1 MTTAPHLSYFSLCYR
16 LPYLSIPDGGSDIW
30 GSDGLGVSDAQH
42 AVTNRFFYPS
52 LKVKV
57 RNSRYGNPVERISYI
72 ENGVKEERGK
82 RREEKKIIMM
92 TNPEEEGEWR
102 KVL

>member
-1 MTTAPHLSYFSLCYR
+1 M
-16 LPYLSIPDGGSDIW
+16 
-30 GSDGLGVSDAQH
+30 
-42 AVTNRFFYPS
+42 
-52 LKVKV
+52 

>member
-1 MTTAPHLSYFSLCYR
+1 M
-16 LPYLSIPDGGSDIW
+16 
-30 GSDGLGVSDAQH
+30 
-42 AVTNRFFYPS
+42 
-52 LKVKV
+52 

-92 TNPEEEGEWR
+92 TNPEGGENGGRCCEGDTYVRTPEFSWLIWLWGGLR
-102 KVL
+102 NAD

>member
-1 MTTAPHLSYFSLCYR
+1 MDSESRTRNTLLLTA
-16 LPYLSIPDGGSDIW
+16 
-30 GSDGLGVSDAQH
+30 
-42 AVTNRFFYPS
+42 FFYPS

-92 TNPEEEGEWR
+92 TNPEEGENGGR
-102 KVL
+102 LL